1 MLGVRMSLRSLLN
14 KLPPR
19 PRLYVATAIYGAAGG
34 GIAVAFHQCI
44 QLLYG
49 STFETWAVE
58 SPDSFMW
65 RTLALMVA
73 ASLVSGV
80 LLHLCGPAAAGSG
93 IPQLKLAFWK
103 EFGWSSPRIMWV
115 KFVAG
120 SLSIGSGMSL
130 GREGPSVQMAGTMA
144 SVIATRLG
152 LAKAKHRMPAAAGA
166 AAGLAAA
173 FNTPLAAV
181 TFVLEEI
188 IGDLNSRFLGNVL
201 MASMIG
207 ALVVHG
213 VLGAEPA
220 FQMMV
225 TKEPGWHVYALT
237 PWVAA
242 CATLAGLLFQHGSL
256 KLRGWSHAQR
266 RLPAWSLPTVGAL
279 ATWAIGVLV
288 WKKTGHLGV
297 FGLGYTDLSDAL
309 SGKLAWELAALLLVA
324 KLLATVLC
332 YGLGGCGG
340 IFSPT
345 LFFGGM
351 AGLVAAGLAGLVLP
365 LQEGDLAVLAVVGM
379 CACLGAVVRAPVTGI
394 LIVFEMT
401 HQFSL
406 VLPLMLGV
414 LVSLAISRRMM
425 HANFYEA
432 VLEQDGH
439 HLNRII
445 PPRDFE
451 TWQQLP
457 ASTIANFHPVS
468 LTDLGVESL
477 RSACDQHPFAN
488 FPVLEAGRV
497 IGVLT
502 RRDMERSLLSQERP
516 SFEPAATADPRESIR
531 AIQSRIIDSKVSM
544 VVLCDEKQA
553 LLGVVTLHDLLRAQ
567 LAYGHVGED

>member
-1 MLGVRMSLRSLLN
+1 
-14 KLPPR
+14 
-19 PRLYVATAIYGAAGG
+19 
-34 GIAVAFHQCI
+34 
-44 QLLYG
+44 
-49 STFETWAVE
+49 
-58 SPDSFMW
+58 
-65 RTLALMVA
+65 
-73 ASLVSGV
+73 
-80 LLHLCGPAAAGSG
+80 
-93 IPQLKLAFWK
+93 
-103 EFGWSSPRIMWV
+103 
-115 KFVAG
+115 
-120 SLSIGSGMSL
+120 
-130 GREGPSVQMAGTMA
+130 
-144 SVIATRLG
+144 
-152 LAKAKHRMPAAAGA
+152 
-166 AAGLAAA
+166 
-173 FNTPLAAV
+173 
-181 TFVLEEI
+181 
-188 IGDLNSRFLGNVL
+188 
-201 MASMIG
+201 
-207 ALVVHG
+207 
-213 VLGAEPA
+213 
-220 FQMMV
+220 
-225 TKEPGWHVYALT
+225 
-237 PWVAA
+237 
-242 CATLAGLLFQHGSL
+242 
-256 KLRGWSHAQR
+256 
-266 RLPAWSLPTVGAL
+266 
-279 ATWAIGVLV
+279 
-288 WKKTGHLGV
+288 
-297 FGLGYTDLSDAL
+297 
-309 SGKLAWELAALLLVA
+309 
-324 KLLATVLC
+324 
-332 YGLGGCGG
+332 
-340 IFSPT
+340 
-345 LFFGGM
+345 
-351 AGLVAAGLAGLVLP
+351 
-365 LQEGDLAVLAVVGM
+365 
-379 CACLGAVVRAPVTGI
+379 VRAPVTGI